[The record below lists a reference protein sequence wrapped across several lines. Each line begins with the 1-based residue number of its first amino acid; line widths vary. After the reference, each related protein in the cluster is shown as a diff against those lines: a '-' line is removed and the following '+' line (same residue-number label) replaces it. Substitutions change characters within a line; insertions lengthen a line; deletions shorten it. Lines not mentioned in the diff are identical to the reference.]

1 MVIKGVIC
9 GIPSN
14 TTGANILSQVYTILL
29 KKKKK
34 KKLFFWKKKKKKY
47 YSFEKKKGKKRKFLL
62 KFLKVL
68 HFISTG
74 KNSQ

>member
-34 KKLFFWKKKKKKY
+34 K
-47 YSFEKKKGKKRKFLL
+47 EKKKIIHL
-62 KFLKVL
+62 KFLEVL

-74 KNSQ
+74 KNS